1 MAKGKYQKWLTKEG
15 LSQLADWSRNGAT
28 DEILARK
35 MGIGTSTLYKW
46 KKEHVEIVEALK
58 QGKEVV
64 DAEVENSLLKR
75 AMGMTTKTTI
85 YKMVK
90 IDDDVLKAKRMRFL
104 NAFKLEHPEMTKQR
118 LTMAALEN
126 VPTYEQIPMSVNEVE
141 LAPDTS
147 AAIFWLKNR
156 RPEQFRDHSFQEL
169 NVAQAKKA
177 LADTRKA
184 EAEADISEAKAR
196 IINANTDSTEAKVAE
211 YLDKLDD
218 VLDGDSNGDK

>member
-1 MAKGKYQKWLTKEG
+1 MAKGKYQQWLTKEG
-15 LSQLADWSRNGAT
+15 LSQLADWARHGDT
-28 DEILARK
+28 DEEIARRI
-35 MGIGTSTLYKW
+35 GIRRPTLYEW
-46 KKEHVEIVEALK
+46 KKQHPDIADALK
-58 QGKEVV
+58 KGKVVV

-75 AMGMTTKTTI
+75 AMGMTTRTTV

-104 NAFKLEHPEMTKQR
+104 NAFKLEHPEMTKQQ

-156 RPEQFRDHSFQEL
+156 RPKQFRDQSFQEL

-177 LADTRKA
+177 AADTRKA

-196 IINANTDSTEAKVAE
+196 IINANTDSTEAKVSE

-218 VLDGDSNGDK
+218 VLDGDSHGNK